1 MYASSSDAYDK
12 LEFNYVIIA
21 QNWSCIGDEEDYK
34 DTTSALPSSSCKY
47 IYSLLWLLPKLAHN

>member
-21 QNWSCIGDEEDYK
+21 QNWSCIGDEKDYEDA
-34 DTTSALPSSSCKY
+34 TSALPSSSCKSIAY
-47 IYSLLWLLPKLAHN
+47 CDYYQN